1 MLHDMHG
8 NLMKFASGLG
18 RLRGLY
24 WIQSG
29 LLGWRDSPVLSA
41 TLLGTHGTLTLKN
54 CSRNSGTWSNCLYR
68 PSRCSSAFDPLFL
81 SCIDSPSRQP

>member
-1 MLHDMHG
+1 MTCMEII
-8 NLMKFASGLG
+8 KFASGLD

-29 LLGWRDSPVLSA
+29 LLGSRGSPVLLVACSEMNDA
-41 TLLGTHGTLTLKN
+41 LTLKN